1 MLLIRLAIEVYVL
14 SPFISLLVCE
24 QDNSE
29 SVWWIFNES
38 FEWRGFW
45 SMACCYAGLSVSC
58 LAKSVTIVGTHCVYP
73 R

>member
-29 SVWWIFNES
+29 SV
-38 FEWRGFW
+38 
-45 SMACCYAGLSVSC
+45 
-58 LAKSVTIVGTHCVYP
+58 
-73 R
+73 